1 MTTTLSRTMLAL
13 VLAVAPLGCDA
24 SPDID
29 PIVRQLKGSWNQL
42 GSVTPL
48 SGITFSEAHT
58 YTARTFA
65 VSMLSVG
72 NFKIQHLPGGDFHL
86 IFTPTYGEHIGPFTA
101 AFTASGYL
109 SLRAD
114 TAGAPVQYFFKRT
127 Y

>member
-1 MTTTLSRTMLAL
+1 MTTTLSRAAMAL

-29 PIVRQLKGSWNQL
+29 PIVRQLKGSWNQR
-42 GSVTPL
+42 GNVTPL
-48 SGITFSEAHT
+48 SGISFSEAYM
-58 YTARTFA
+58 YTASTSGSEMASAGSF
-65 VSMLSVG
+65 VV
-72 NFKIQHLPGGDFHL
+72 QHLADGAFRLVFKPVR
-86 IFTPTYGEHIGPFTA
+86 GEAIGPFVG